1 MIRPIDL
8 LFTLRSVGYPT
19 PTQNS
24 LPTSWLGFSWTGLAP
39 ARLLINFPVSLLPI
53 KPGFA
58 CRKPGGLG
66 DYSAKAPTDPDLRN
80 CRVGKRRVGP

>member
-24 LPTSWLGFSWTGLAP
+24 LPTSWLSFSWTGLAP

-58 CRKPGGLG
+58 CRNKGPFSKIPTYRSLKVG
-66 DYSAKAPTDPDLRN
+66 AKAGS
-80 CRVGKRRVGP
+80 VI